1 MGMKWL
7 PWDELP
13 EKMRTEPVRVYYDRL
28 AARRGQLVLKRAFDI
43 AASMVLL
50 TLLSPVLAVLAV
62 MIRCD
67 SKGPVMFRQARVTQY
82 GRVFRIYKFRTM
94 VDHAERLG
102 AQVTTKGDARI
113 TRVGRLLRKTRLDE
127 LPQLINILLG
137 DMSFVGTRPEVE
149 KYVAH
154 YSGAMWATLLLPAGV
169 TSDASL
175 RYKDE
180 AELLSGAED
189 ADAVY
194 IEQILPEKMRY
205 NLDALQNFSLG
216 SDCQTMLRTV
226 GVLFAR

>member
-13 EKMRTEPVRVYYDRL
+13 EKMRTEPVRAYYDRL
-28 AARRGQLVLKRAFDI
+28 AARRGQRAFKRAFDV
-43 AASMVLL
+43 AASMMLL
-50 TLLSPVLAVLAV
+50 TLLAPVWVVIAV

-67 SKGPVMFRQARVTQY
+67 SKGSVMFRQARVTQY

-94 VDHAERLG
+94 VDHAESLG

-127 LPQLINILLG
+127 LPQLINVLLG

-149 KYVAH
+149 KYVEH
-154 YSGAMWATLLLPAGV
+154 YSGAMWATLLMPAGI
-169 TSDASL
+169 TSEASL

-180 AELLSGAED
+180 AELLSCAAD

-194 IEQILPEKMRY
+194 VEQILPEKMRY

-216 SDCQTMLRTV
+216 GDCRTMLRTV